1 MLSPA
6 ISVFEFGSSVDEL
19 NNSELINLDANFARP
34 VETLD
39 DWVEAG
45 LENMPGLL
53 QRAEVVRFFS
63 PNTQLY
69 PQLVRYGRIK
79 RFYEENNNI
88 LVEFQETLP
97 MTEDEVQNTFT
108 LNLETT
114 VSINIPSTAQ

>member
-63 PNTQLY
+63 PNTHLY
-69 PQLVRYGRIK
+69 PRLVRYGRIK

-97 MTEDEVQNTFT
+97 MTEDEVENTFT

-114 VSINIPSTAQ
+114 VSINIPATT